1 MTKLIPEPWVQR
13 IAPKLIEQQEMWD
26 ELMGPIPAPDVPYP
40 QLTCIYCGSRKG
52 RHKGFCLTIIEGA
65 REEYSY

>member
-26 ELMGPIPAPDVPYP
+26 ELNQNCVLPTEERPEI
-40 QLTCIYCGSRKG
+40 IRRKI
-52 RHKGFCLTIIEGA
+52 CT
-65 REEYSY
+65 